1 MSVFLKV
8 MFIFKMSEKL
18 ALEFYLMLPINPD
31 EMITRFFPAMWT
43 EFTN

>member
-1 MSVFLKV
+1 

-18 ALEFYLMLPINPD
+18 ALGFYLMLPMNPD